1 MIRFGPSGNSDSFYE
16 QGFKSSAQMPAWLAS
31 KGLNAYEYSC
41 TKGVK
46 VGEATARE
54 IGQQAQNN
62 NIFVSIHAPYYI
74 NMSSE
79 EEEKRENS
87 KRYIMETL
95 QVAKWMG
102 AKRIVVHTGS
112 TSKLGREKSLELAI
126 QILKETLQMSDAA
139 GFGDISI
146 CPEVLGK
153 HNQLGTLEE
162 IMEMCK
168 IDERLIPTIDFGHVH
183 ARGLGILNSQEDFET
198 VIDFIENSIGKE
210 RTKSI
215 HCHFSRIEFSKGGEK
230 KHWNF
235 SDKEFGPEF
244 KHLAPVLVNRKMEPV
259 IICESR
265 GMMAEDAAEMKEIYY
280 GILEN
285 QNLF

>member
-79 EEEKRENS
+79 EEDKRENS

-126 QILKETLQMSDAA
+126 QILKETLQMSDSA

>member
-16 QGFKSSAQMPAWLAS
+16 QGYKSSAQMPAWLAS

-79 EEEKRENS
+79 EEDKRENS

-112 TSKLGREKSLELAI
+112 TSKLGREKSLEWAI

-168 IDERLIPTIDFGHVH
+168 IDERLIPTIDFGHIH

-210 RTKSI
+210 RTKRI

-235 SDKEFGPEF
+235 ADKQFGPEF
-244 KHLAPVLVNRKMEPV
+244 EHLAPVLVNRKMEPV

-265 GMMAEDAAEMKEIYY
+265 GMMAEDASEMKEIYNS
-280 GILEN
+280 ILEN

>member
-210 RTKSI
+210 RTKNI

>member
-16 QGFKSSAQMPAWLAS
+16 EGFKSSVQMPAWLAS

-54 IGQQAQNN
+54 IGQKAESN

-79 EEEKRENS
+79 EEDKRENS

-112 TSKLGREKSLELAI
+112 TSKLGREKSLELAL
-126 QILKETLQMSDAA
+126 QVLKETLQISDAA

-168 IDERLIPTIDFGHVH
+168 IDERLIPTIDFGHIH

-198 VIDFIENSIGKE
+198 VIDFIEKSIGKE
-210 RTKSI
+210 RTKKI
-215 HCHFSRIEFSKGGEK
+215 HCHFSRIEFSRGGEK

-235 SDKEFGPEF
+235 ADKQFGPEF
-244 KHLAPVLVNRKMEPV
+244 QHLAPILVKRQMEPV

-265 GMMAEDAAEMKEIYY
+265 GMMAEDAIEMKDIYY

>member
-16 QGFKSSAQMPAWLAS
+16 QGYKSSAQMPAWLAA

-54 IGQQAQNN
+54 VGQQAQNN
-62 NIFVSIHAPYYI
+62 DIFVSIHAPYYI

-79 EEEKRENS
+79 EEDKRENS

-112 TSKLGREKSLELAI
+112 TSKLGREKSLEWAI

-168 IDERLIPTIDFGHVH
+168 IDERLIPTIDFGHIH

-210 RTKSI
+210 RTKRI

-235 SDKEFGPEF
+235 ADKQFGPEF
-244 KHLAPVLVNRKMEPV
+244 EHLAPVLVNRQMEPV

-280 GILEN
+280 GILES

>member
-16 QGFKSSAQMPAWLAS
+16 QGFKSSSQMPAWLAS

-54 IGQQAQNN
+54 IGQQADAHKV
-62 NIFVSIHAPYYI
+62 FVSIHAPYYI

-79 EEEKRENS
+79 EEDKRENS

-95 QVAKWMG
+95 EVAKWMG
-102 AKRIVVHTGS
+102 AGRIVVHTGS
-112 TSKLGREKSLELAI
+112 CSKVGREKALELAV
-126 QILKETLQMSDAA
+126 QVLKETLEMSDAA
-139 GFGDISI
+139 GYGDISI

-168 IDERLIPTIDFGHVH
+168 VDERIIPTIDFGHIH
-183 ARGLGILNSQEDFET
+183 ARGLGVLNSQEDFEK
-198 VIDFIENSIGKE
+198 VIDIIENSIGKE
-210 RTKSI
+210 RTRKI

-235 SDKEFGPEF
+235 SDKQFGPEF
-244 KHLAPVLVNRKMEPV
+244 EHLAPVLIKREMEPV

-265 GMMAEDAAEMKEIYY
+265 GMMAEDALEMKDIYY
-280 GILEN
+280 ALLES

>member
-1 MIRFGPSGNSDSFYE
+1 MIKFGPSGNSDSFYE
-16 QGFKSSAQMPAWLAS
+16 QGYKTSSQMPAWLSAM
-31 KGLNAYEYSC
+31 GLNAYEYSC

-46 VGEATARE
+46 IGEATARE
-54 IGQQAQNN
+54 IGDQAARN

-79 EEEKRENS
+79 EADKRENS
-87 KRYIMETL
+87 KRYVLETL
-95 QVAKWMG
+95 RVAKWMG

-112 TSKLGREKSLELAI
+112 ASAGRETALNLAK
-126 QILKETLQMSDAA
+126 QVLKETLELSDAA
-139 GFGDISI
+139 GFGDINI

-168 IDERLIPTIDFGHVH
+168 IDERLIPTIDFGHIH
-183 ARGLGILNSQEDFET
+183 ARGLGRLNSEADFKE
-198 VIDFIENSIGKE
+198 VIDIIENSIGKE
-210 RTKSI
+210 RTRNI
-215 HCHFSRIEFSKGGEK
+215 HCHFSRIEYSRGGEK

-235 SDKEFGPEF
+235 SDKQYGPEF
-244 KHLAPVLVNRKMEPV
+244 EHLAPILIKRQMEPV

-265 GMMAEDAAEMKEIYY
+265 GMMAEDALEMKKIYDM
-280 GILEN
+280 IKEN
-285 QNLF
+285 S

>member
-16 QGFKSSAQMPAWLAS
+16 QGFKSSSQMPAWLAS

-79 EEEKRENS
+79 EEDKRENS

-210 RTKSI
+210 RTKNI

>member
-79 EEEKRENS
+79 EEDKRENS

>member
-16 QGFKSSAQMPAWLAS
+16 EGFKSSVQMPAWLTS

-54 IGQQAQNN
+54 IGQQAESN

-79 EEEKRENS
+79 EEDKRENS

-126 QILKETLQMSDAA
+126 QVLKETLQMSDAA

-168 IDERLIPTIDFGHVH
+168 IDERLIPTVDFGHIH
-183 ARGLGILNSQEDFET
+183 ARGLGILNSQEDFEK
-198 VIDFIENSIGKE
+198 VIDYIENSIGKE
-210 RTKSI
+210 RAKRI

-235 SDKEFGPEF
+235 ADKQFGPEF
-244 KHLAPVLVNRKMEPV
+244 EHLAPVLVNRQMEPV

-265 GMMAEDAAEMKEIYY
+265 GMMAEDALEMKDIYY